1 MTLKKLLLSVAFIFL
16 VLAAWTQKNQSKD
29 YLQIREQLNEK
40 IFGTPDPYFNA
51 TKAPEEFKN
60 ESAVIL
66 AQKHMLESD
75 SWFKVKLSLFGP
87 VSGAKYNIFETIR
100 ERILINDKSALEAYS
115 QINFTRLQSKSKGY
129 LGKKKNYT
137 FMNIRLIKPDGKMKQ
152 IDVDEDAVTI
162 KAGKEGEQNKIAV
175 PDLEVGDIIDYYIT
189 NYYQEEGT
197 GMSSPYQFV
206 LGDDYPVVNYILSLQ
221 FDSRMAVEYQSINGA
236 PDFRIRPDEDGN
248 GNILDMAVKNL
259 PKLKGILWTSYFK
272 QVPMLR
278 LRYSRST
285 IKRHD
290 LPDVR
295 PGRVDKVSEKYPAFI
310 EYSMAELVNNY
321 IENVTRIQPAFND
334 ERKELKAA
342 LKKYQDNHPKADNTD
357 SALCFIYRYMSW
369 MDFYSKFDLNTNFY
383 NAYIDVDLGSQLE
396 RLARFADQVMILV
409 NTDFDL
415 LLVCPNTG
423 FDPDNL
429 FSVRDLTVLLRTRGP
444 KPIYFSFGDNLDFH
458 GSIPYYAEDARA
470 RVYTMERKSIMGMKY
485 PWVDL
490 TKSKVETLPGTGH
503 TANRQEETLQVQ
515 LDSREPEL
523 LQINRTVSAFGN
535 LKKDAQALMTIY
547 EELALQSGWS
557 VDRKDDLLSSFGDRS
572 KAARKQ
578 TDELQTL
585 LQKAKKKHKEDFE
598 NDIKRNFEKEPKELT
613 RFAVKKF
620 GFYGD
625 EPFEYEEKFKIEG
638 IVKKAGNNYIID
650 LGKLIAGQIA
660 IEKEQRKRDMDVY
673 MNYPRSFQYHISF
686 DLPDGYKPEGI
697 DRLAYNTS
705 NEAGCFISKVQL
717 DGARLM
723 VDIEK
728 SYYNRFEPAAKWPLM
743 LGFLD
748 DALAFNGQ
756 QVLLKKL

>member
-1 MTLKKLLLSVAFIFL
+1 MNLKKVLLSFSCIIMMLVARS
-16 VLAAWTQKNQSKD
+16 QKNQSKD
-29 YLQIREQLNEK
+29 YLQIKEQLNEK
-40 IFGTPDPYFNA
+40 IYGTRDPYFSVN
-51 TKAPEEFKN
+51 KAPEEYKN

-87 VSGAKYNIFETIR
+87 VGGAKYNIFETIR

-189 NYYQEEGT
+189 NYYQEEGA
-197 GMSSPYQFV
+197 GMASPYQFV

-248 GNILDMAVKNL
+248 GNILDMVVKNL
-259 PKLKGILWTSYFK
+259 PKLKGVLWTSYFK

-290 LPDVR
+290 LPDLR
-295 PGRVDKVSEKYPAFI
+295 PGQVEKVSAKYPAFI

-321 IENVTRIQPAFND
+321 IVNVTRNQPAFTN
-334 ERKELKAA
+334 ERKELKTA

-369 MDFYSKFDLNTNFY
+369 MDFYSKFDLNTNYY

-396 RLARFADQVMILV
+396 RLARFANQVMILV

-415 LLVCPNTG
+415 LLICPNTG

-429 FSVRDLTVLLRTRGP
+429 FSVRDLTVMLRTRGP
-444 KPIYFSFGDNLDFH
+444 HPIYFSFGDNLDFQ
-458 GSIPYYAEDARA
+458 GSIPYYAENASA

-490 TKSKVETLPGTGH
+490 AKSKLETLPGTGH
-503 TANRQEETLQVQ
+503 ADNSQDETLQVKI
-515 LDSREPEL
+515 DSSEPEL
-523 LQINRTVSAFGN
+523 LQIKRTVSANGN

-557 VDRKDDLLSSFGDRS
+557 VDRKDDLLSSFGDRG

-578 TDELQTL
+578 MDELQTL
-585 LQKAKKKHKEDFE
+585 MEKARKKHKEDFE
-598 NDIKRNFEKEPKELT
+598 KDIKRTFEREPKELT
-613 RFAVKKF
+613 HFAVKKF
-620 GFYGD
+620 GCYAND
-625 EPFEYEEKFKIEG
+625 PFVYEEQFTIEG
-638 IVKKAGNNYIID
+638 MVKKAGNNYIVD

-660 IEKEQRKRDMDVY
+660 IEKDQRKRDMDIY

-686 DLPDGYKPEGI
+686 ELPEGYKPEGI
-697 DRLAYNTS
+697 ERLTYNTR
-705 NEAGCFISKVQL
+705 NETGCFISKV
-717 DGARLM
+717 RLEGTKLL

-728 SYYNRFEPAAKWPLM
+728 SYFNRFEQAAKWPLM
-743 LGFLD
+743 ISFLD